1 MSDDERRSP
10 GQEGYWSDL
19 AEAAAEDDDSDDE
32 SDGEEA

>member
-19 AEAAAEDDDSDDE
+19 AESASEDDE
-32 SDGEEA
+32 SDEEER

>member
-19 AEAAAEDDDSDDE
+19 ADEADEADEIDEDEEE
-32 SDGEEA
+32 S